1 MVGPSKS
8 GYHRLHP
15 DHAVVFNA
23 TIADEDGNRLW
34 WGDVDLTDDEAT
46 LLELAQRVE
55 IDLYLYFEGDSRR
68 GFVKTIQRSTAV
80 VVARADGEILLGDRA
95 LLTRDAQGRI
105 VYDRS
110 ETAGI
115 SASGGG
121 DAQG

>member
-1 MVGPSKS
+1 MTASPDFADVAAELGLSLSRMVGPSKS

-55 IDLYLYFEGDSRR
+55 IDLYLYFEPTELSGERLWVIGACTDDIALDPAIHRSRAPRR
-68 GFVKTIQRSTAV
+68 GDRVC
-80 VVARADGEILLGDRA
+80 RAI
-95 LLTRDAQGRI
+95 
-105 VYDRS
+105 
-110 ETAGI
+110 
-115 SASGGG
+115 
-121 DAQG
+121 